1 MKKAALALFA
11 ATLLGGCAMKE
22 FSSSP
27 LYTGSEVKFT
37 GAVEDRINLWP
48 AAYYRAPVGSLA
60 WPLISWG
67 SDHWAVRPIYSQY
80 KQGQSDDYDEFNI
93 LWPFGQF
100 DTYHEDYRL
109 FPFFW
114 GKDHSKDPYFCFF
127 PLVWDNDEFSG
138 VFPFFWSGD
147 KDQHEFAVFPIFW
160 YEKTPYSSWHS
171 LFPLYYY
178 KASKTYSNEFWA
190 LCHLA
195 WWERDKDG
203 KFIEHAFLPFYGWDR
218 GDFYSFPYS
227 RYTDGDTVKDRILCG
242 LLAGR
247 NQDTNGNYKASW
259 LFPLYYHDKDEFI
272 TPLYGKVKDASWLAP
287 LYYHD
292 IKLTLT
298 PIFGKTEEASWTLP
312 LYYKDKN
319 KFLTLLGGRS
329 GDADWVVP
337 FYWRDK
343 KTFASLPYWREL
355 GKDGKV
361 DHAFSIPLLSAYE
374 RDRKTGLESLYLLL
388 GLGGRAWD
396 ASGNAASWIFPLY
409 YRDREC
415 LYTLLYGH
423 NPSKRWLFPVYFEN
437 EESVHFTP
445 FYGRN
450 KKTGAEWLF
459 PLYYRDRDTFATALF
474 GKSQDTS
481 YLLPIYCRDESQVN
495 SPVFSYW
502 NDERKGTRGFFSL
515 PILSGGEW
523 ETKSCRKSWFALAG
537 LLGGSSNASGKET
550 SEWAFPLFHRSESS
564 FTSLL
569 YGWSG
574 GGSKSTNTYFA
585 AGLAGIKSG
594 STEGGWLFPLF
605 DKETDADY
613 QEKAAWMDAEK
624 LPEAIKIWTKT
635 ETNRVWNSAAKSYDS
650 VAQIKTNAT
659 DIWTHDH
666 RTKLLVSDNN
676 KNICGYFPYYGE
688 NTNRQYRLKEYHKL
702 GNFLAFNHER
712 NRYVKFDLATRLK
725 VSDEEKS
732 ESFLFGFVYTQESN
746 CDKMKGTS
754 KSTQRILWR
763 LWHREEENGNVS
775 LDVFPGFTYDSRKD
789 GYTKTS
795 FLWRLF
801 RHERD
806 PKKGRKVDF
815 LFIPVWRD

>member
-292 IKLTLT
+292 IELTLT

-329 GDADWVVP
+329 GDADWVIP

-474 GKSQDTS
+474 GKSQGTS

>member
-1 MKKAALALFA
+1 MKNAIFTLFSII
-11 ATLLGGCAMKE
+11 LLSGCSMKE

-27 LYTGSEVKFT
+27 LYTGNEVKFT

-48 AAYYRAPVGSLA
+48 AAYYREPVGSLA

-67 SDHWAVRPIYSQY
+67 RDHWAIRPIYSQY
-80 KQGQSDDYDEFNI
+80 KQKGHGDYDEFNI

-100 DTYHEDYRL
+100 DTYNEDYRL

-114 GKDHSKDPYFCFF
+114 GKGYSKNPYFCFF

-287 LYYHD
+287 LFYND
-292 IKLTLT
+292 NDLTLT
-298 PIFGKTEEASWTLP
+298 PLFGKTKEASWTLP
-312 LYYKDKN
+312 LYYKDKD

-329 GDADWVVP
+329 GDTDWVIP

-343 KTFASLPYWREL
+343 KTFASLPYWRKL
-355 GKDGKV
+355 GKDGEI
-361 DHAFSIPLLSAYE
+361 DCAFSLPLLSAYD
-374 RDRKTGLESLYLLL
+374 RDRKTGLKSLYILL
-388 GLGGRAWD
+388 GFGGRAWEK
-396 ASGNAASWIFPLY
+396 SGNTASWIFPLY
-409 YRDREC
+409 YHDNEC
-415 LYTLLYGH
+415 FYTLLYGH
-423 NPSKRWLFPVYFEN
+423 NPSKRWLFPIYFED
-437 EESVHFTP
+437 EESLLITP
-445 FYGRN
+445 FYGHN
-450 KKTGAEWLF
+450 KKTSSEWLL
-459 PLYYRDRDTFATALF
+459 PLYYRDPDTFATALF
-474 GKSQDTS
+474 GKSKDS
-481 YLLPIYCRDESQVN
+481 SWLLPIFSRDESQIN
-495 SPVFSYW
+495 TPVFSYW
-502 NDERKGTRGFFSL
+502 NDARKGTRGFFSL

-523 ETKSCRKSWFALAG
+523 KTNSYEKSWFSLAG
-537 LLGGSSNASGKET
+537 LVGGSSNASGTET
-550 SEWAFPLFHRSESS
+550 SEWAFPLFYRNEHS

-569 YGWSG
+569 YGWNG
-574 GGSKSTNTYFA
+574 GGSNSTNTYFA
-585 AGLAGIKSG
+585 AGLAGLKSG
-594 STEGGWLFPLF
+594 KTEGGWIFPLF
-605 DKETDADY
+605 DKETSSDY
-613 QEKAAWMDAEK
+613 QEKAKWMNAEK
-624 LPEAIKIWTKT
+624 LPEAIKIWTLMV
-635 ETNRVWNSAAKSYDS
+635 TNTVWNANTKSYDL
-650 VAQIKTNAT
+650 VPELKKYAT
-659 DIWTHDH
+659 GIWTHDH
-666 RTKLLVSDNN
+666 RTTLLVSDNN
-676 KNICGYFPYYGE
+676 KYIRGYIPYYFE

-702 GNFLAFNHER
+702 GNILVFNHEHR
-712 NRYVKFDLATRLK
+712 RYIDFDLATRRK
-725 VSDEEKS
+725 VSDC
-732 ESFLFGFVYTQESN
+732 ESANSSLFGIVYLQESN

-763 LWHREEENGNVS
+763 LWHREEENGNIS
-775 LDVFPGFTYDSRKD
+775 LDVFPGYTYDSRKD

-801 RHERD
+801 RYEND
-806 PKKGRKVDF
+806 PKNGKKVDF
-815 LFIPVWRD
+815 LFIPIWR

>member
-1 MKKAALALFA
+1 MKNAIFALF
-11 ATLLGGCAMKE
+11 TIILLSGCSMKE

-27 LYTGSEVKFT
+27 LYTGNEVKFT

-48 AAYYRAPVGSLA
+48 AAYYREPVGSLA

-67 SDHWAVRPIYSQY
+67 RDHWAIRPIYSQY
-80 KQGQSDDYDEFNI
+80 KQKGHGDYDEFNI

-100 DTYHEDYRL
+100 DTYNEDYRL

-114 GKDHSKDPYFCFF
+114 GKGYSKNPYFCFF

-147 KDQHEFAVFPIFW
+147 KDQYEFAVFPIFW
-160 YEKTPYSSWHS
+160 HEKTPNSSWHS

-178 KASKTYSNEFWA
+178 KASETYSNEFWA

-227 RYTDGDTVKDRILCG
+227 RYTDSGTVKDRILCG

-287 LYYHD
+287 LFYND
-292 IKLTLT
+292 NDLTLT
-298 PIFGKTEEASWTLP
+298 PLFGKTKEASWTLP
-312 LYYKDKN
+312 LYYKDKD

-329 GDADWVVP
+329 GDTDWVVP

-355 GKDGKV
+355 GKDGEI
-361 DHAFSIPLLSAYE
+361 DCAFSLPLLSAYE
-374 RDRKTGLESLYLLL
+374 RDRKTGLKSLYIFL
-388 GLGGRAWD
+388 GLGGRAWGK
-396 ASGNAASWIFPLY
+396 SGNTASWIFPLY
-409 YRDREC
+409 YHDNEC
-415 LYTLLYGH
+415 FYTLLYGH
-423 NPSKRWLFPVYFEN
+423 NPSKRWLFPIYFED
-437 EESVHFTP
+437 EESLLITP

-450 KKTGAEWLF
+450 KKTSSEWLL
-459 PLYYRDRDTFATALF
+459 PLYYRDPDTFATALF
-474 GKSQDTS
+474 GKSKDS
-481 YLLPIYCRDESQVN
+481 SWLLPIFSRDESQIN
-495 SPVFSYW
+495 TPIFSYW
-502 NDERKGTRGFFSL
+502 DDTKKGTRGFFSL

-523 ETKSCRKSWFALAG
+523 KTNSYEKSWFSLAG
-537 LLGGSSNASGKET
+537 LMGGSSNASGTET
-550 SEWAFPLFHRSESS
+550 SEWAFPLFYRNEHS

-569 YGWSG
+569 YGWNG
-574 GGSKSTNTYFA
+574 GGSNSTNTYFA
-585 AGLAGIKSG
+585 AGLAGLKSG
-594 STEGGWLFPLF
+594 ETEGGWIFPLF
-605 DKETDADY
+605 DKDTNADY
-613 QEKAAWMDAEK
+613 QEKAGWMNAEK
-624 LPEAIKIWTKT
+624 LPESIKIWTLT
-635 ETNRVWNSAAKSYDS
+635 VTNTVWNANTKSYDL
-650 VAQIKTNAT
+650 VPELKKYAT
-659 DIWTHDH
+659 EIWTHDH
-666 RTKLLVSDNN
+666 RTTLLVSDNN
-676 KNICGYFPYYGE
+676 KYIRGYILYYFE

-702 GNFLAFNHER
+702 GNILAFNHEHR
-712 NRYVKFDLATRLK
+712 RYVDFDLVTRQK
-725 VSDEEKS
+725 VSDCENANS
-732 ESFLFGFVYTQESN
+732 SLFGIVYLQESN

-763 LWHREEENGNVS
+763 LWHREEENGNIS
-775 LDVFPGFTYDSRKD
+775 LDVFPGYTYDSRKD

-801 RHERD
+801 RYEND
-806 PKKGRKVDF
+806 PKNGKKVDF
-815 LFIPVWRD
+815 LFIPIWR

>member
-27 LYTGSEVKFT
+27 LYTGNEVKFT

-48 AAYYRAPVGSLA
+48 AAYYREPVGSLA

-292 IKLTLT
+292 IELTLT

-537 LLGGSSNASGKET
+537 LLGGSSDASGKET

-594 STEGGWLFPLF
+594 ETEGGWLFPLF

-666 RTKLLVSDNN
+666 RTTLLVSDNN

-712 NRYVKFDLATRLK
+712 NRYVKFDLATRRK